1 MPATIK
7 TSVII
12 IFLAA
17 AAALAFNL
25 IMPQGLAYL
34 PPEVTQP
41 LWQPA
46 DAASVKRQID
56 NGACLVDARQAG
68 DYNRKRVRGALKI
81 PFDHMETMYALL
93 SDTLRQAPA
102 VVVYGRGF
110 SRFPAATV
118 GQFLRSQG
126 LPRVFVTEASLEEME
141 KAGLPLLEPARRD
154 NS

>member
-1 MPATIK
+1 MLATIK

-12 IFLAA
+12 VLLAA

-25 IMPQGLAYL
+25 ITPQGLAYL
-34 PPEVTQP
+34 PPEVAQP

-46 DAASVKRQID
+46 DAASVKRQVD
-56 NGACLVDARQAG
+56 NGARLVDARPAG

-81 PFDHMETMYALL
+81 PFDNMAAIYALL
-93 SDTLRQAPA
+93 DDTLGQAPA
-102 VVVYGRGF
+102 VVVYGRSF

-118 GQFLRSQG
+118 GQFLRSRG
-126 LPRVFVTEASLEEME
+126 LAQVFVTEASLEEME

-154 NS
+154 KS